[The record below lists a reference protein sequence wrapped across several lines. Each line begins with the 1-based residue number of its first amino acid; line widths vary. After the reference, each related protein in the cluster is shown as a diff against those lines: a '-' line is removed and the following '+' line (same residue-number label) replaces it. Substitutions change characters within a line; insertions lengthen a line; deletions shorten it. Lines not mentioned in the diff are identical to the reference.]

1 VTEEIPPAERPGS
14 SAGGTSGTAGPIRI
28 LVSACLLGEKVRYDG
43 GHKRD
48 LFLMETLGPFVTWVP
63 VCPEVDCGLPV
74 PREAMRLVGDPG
86 RPRLVTNKTGIDHT
100 ERMERWAKARL
111 DELSGFNLC
120 GYICKKDSPSS
131 GMERVKVYAVE
142 GAPARTGAG
151 IFTRMFME
159 RFPLVPVEEEGRLND
174 PLIRE
179 MFIERVFCLR
189 RFRDLL
195 GKPLSRRALV
205 DFHTDHK
212 LLLLSHDRGHYE
224 EMGRLVARAK
234 EFPAGTL
241 YDKYQALFMAAL
253 AHKATPKRCADVLT
267 HMMGHL
273 KKSLSTDEK
282 QELLEVISQ
291 YRRRLVPLVVPV
303 TLIRHYVRKY
313 GVSYLARQV
322 FLNPHPAE
330 LMLRNHV

>member
-1 VTEEIPPAERPGS
+1 LPEPV
-14 SAGGTSGTAGPIRI
+14 RI

-48 LFLMETLGPFVTWVP
+48 LFLNETLGPFVEWVR

-74 PREAMRLVGDPG
+74 PREAMRLVGDPKH
-86 RPRLVTNKTGIDHT
+86 PLLVTNRTGIDHT
-100 ERMERWAKARL
+100 ERMKRWAANRL
-111 DELSGFNLC
+111 EELSLLDLC

-131 GMERVKVYAVE
+131 GMERVKIYAT
-142 GAPARTGAG
+142 GGGIPARTGAG
-151 IFTRMFME
+151 VFTRMFME
-159 RFPLVPVEEEGRLND
+159 RFPRVPVEEEGRLTD
-174 PLIRE
+174 PVLRE

-195 GKPLSRRALV
+195 ARPPSRGALV

-224 EMGRLVARAK
+224 EMGRLVAGAK
-234 EFPAGTL
+234 GVPIETL
-241 YDKYQALFMAAL
+241 YRNYGEIFMAAL
-253 AHKATPKRCADVLT
+253 AHKATPKKCADVLS
-267 HMMGHL
+267 HMMGYFR
-273 KKSLSTDEK
+273 KMLSSTEK
-282 QELLEVISQ
+282 QEMIDIIDQ
-291 YRRRLVPLVVPV
+291 YRLRLVPLVVPV

-313 GVSYLARQV
+313 DVAYLARQV
-322 FLNPHPAE
+322 FLHPHPVE